1 MRRRSLVIAG
11 AVGLTAAEATVL
23 AKRRGRL
30 LAAETVVRCR
40 RGHLFTTFWIPG
52 VSIKA
57 VRLGWWRGQRSPVG
71 EHWPFVPPADAAP
84 LPPEERAQAP
94 GTHDVPLP

>member
-57 VRLGWWRGQRSPVG
+57 VRLGGWRGRRCPAGEHGTFGPPVG
-71 EHWPFVPPADAAP
+71 VAP
-84 LPPEERAQAP
+84 LPPEGRARAAR
-94 GTHDVPLP
+94 THDVRLP